1 MKAKPQVIEIRKLLG
16 GWEKSYFCFRRFNC
30 VLLLFLIQLFFILIS
45 YFLVHDDENLSSD
58 DDDENLSSDD
68 DDEITNSNSTT
79 TTTTFDTAL
88 PTSHSVSYQLLLVCV
103 FVVNYYRVQK
113 KRLWNYRIL
122 NKRLNSALPLVYVN
136 RCAI

>member
-45 YFLVHDDENLSSD
+45 YFLVH
-58 DDDENLSSDD
+58 DDENLSSDD